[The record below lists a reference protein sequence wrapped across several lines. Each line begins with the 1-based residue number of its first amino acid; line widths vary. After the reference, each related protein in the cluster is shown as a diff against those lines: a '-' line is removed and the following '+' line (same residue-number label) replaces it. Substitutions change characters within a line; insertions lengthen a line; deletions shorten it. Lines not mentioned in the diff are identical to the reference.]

1 MEDETRIVQPC
12 PSCKRKL
19 HIRAA
24 YVGRTVACKHC
35 RQQFVVRDPSSSQF
49 ILSDSGLALLHR
61 VDEVLE
67 QAQHQG
73 RIKDQ

>member
-1 MEDETRIVQPC
+1 MDNETRIVQPC

-19 HIRAA
+19 HIRAS
-24 YVGRTVACKHC
+24 YVGQTVQCKHC
-35 RQQFVVRDPSSSQF
+35 RQQFLVRDPSSSQL
-49 ILSDSGLALLHR
+49 ILSDSGLALLNR

-67 QAQHQG
+67 QAQHQT